1 MRLYEQIRFSFRQI
15 AYGRA
20 LSAFTADTY
29 NAKAV
34 VFYLLFTQNVLLFSR
49 CFFNIIFK
57 NVGVFDLSLAVIRYA
72 PVSLRRLCYKL
83 FLLHPAPSGYPI
95 FQLPLLQ
102 FRVDRFTLSESGTH
116 ALYGKR
122 TVCKEQPRE
131 MLV

>member
-1 MRLYEQIRFSFRQI
+1 MPFVEYVRRGQRAQRNAEFSMDTLDSILMQIL
-15 AYGRA
+15 A
-20 LSAFTADTY
+20 
-29 NAKAV
+29 NANG
-34 VFYLLFTQNVLLFSR
+34 L
-49 CFFNIIFK
+49 
-57 NVGVFDLSLAVIRYA
+57 YA

-102 FRVDRFTLSESGTH
+102 FRVDRSTLSESGTH
-116 ALYGKR
+116 ALCEKR

>member
-1 MRLYEQIRFSFRQI
+1 MNRSAFLSVKSRMDGLYQHSRQI
-15 AYGRA
+15 HIMRKP
-20 LSAFTADTY
+20 SFFTCY
-29 NAKAV
+29 S
-34 VFYLLFTQNVLLFSR
+34 TQNALLFSR
-49 CFFNIIFK
+49 CFFNIVFK
-57 NVGVFDLSLAVIRYA
+57 NVDVFDFTFAVIRYA

-102 FRVDRFTLSESGTH
+102 FRVERFTLSESGTH